1 MKRLL
6 LASILMAFGASA
18 QAGVTVGTIDCI
30 GQETSRT
37 CTASLTCTGSCTTD
51 VILNEIVDCI
61 PLPLGTD
68 VDVTRIVADREG
80 TTNPS
85 PQCVWDVTDV
95 GGDGSTTRVTISSAD
110 GLPVEL
116 QSLSVE

>member
-6 LASILMAFGASA
+6 LASILMVFGTFA
-18 QAGVTVGTIDCI
+18 QAGVTVGAINCV

-37 CTASLTCTGSCTTD
+37 CTAPISCTGRCSTD
-51 VILNEIVDCI
+51 VITAEIVDCI
-61 PLPLGTD
+61 PLPLGTKNN
-68 VDVTRIVADREG
+68 VTQLVTDREG
-80 TTNPS
+80 TSPD

-95 GGDGSTTRVTISSAD
+95 GGDGSTIRVVIDASD